1 MWTSTLDLDPTR
13 VIPTKLLGLFWRGAY
28 FSSFAPLQVQN
39 LPRQPLPAANWVRVR
54 NSLAGI
60 CGSDLHLIFADGDFN
75 VAPAAIPGHRRS
87 YPGHEV
93 VGEVIEVG
101 EDVHTLHVG
110 DRVVLQNGPNCIT
123 AGVQPPCRSCAGGN
137 YGLCEIGELPGP
149 QPIGGGWSEEM
160 LLHEQQ
166 IFRVSS
172 DISDEQAVL
181 LEPAAVAVHAVLRRL
196 PQAGE
201 QVLIIGAGTIGLLTL
216 QVIHALAPGVQVNVM
231 ARHAF
236 QVERAANMG
245 AKVIYPENSYQQV
258 QQSTSARLYR
268 GLTGNKML
276 LGGYDVIFDTIGS
289 KRTTHDALRWTRAGG
304 TVVMVGLY
312 LHQMRIDLTPIWFQ
326 EINLIG
332 TMGHGMETWPIG
344 SSEQRST
351 FEITA
356 EMIAREQIKPE
367 ELITHRYLL
376 NEYREALMDARE
388 KTHNRVVKVVFDF
401 SSQPASVVPNVR
413 AVARQRITSAPVSQP
428 LVPAGEPAYS
438 QPAPTRSP
446 EAPAPVPAEQPDPA
460 WSLEETAPVPAEQSA
475 PAWPFEE
482 TAPMPAEQPVAAER
496 PLHAEEEDETKTVIA
511 PALWQSPFHPF
522 ELETELAAPI
532 EHEESPQ
539 TAPRHESF
547 NVASQYGSLPGFQ
560 PDLEQL
566 GIPAQPADNEEMA
579 DNPPVDVTAHPTE
592 VVPVVNK
599 VEHISEEKQDVS
611 PAAPDFTDTPPDDAM
626 DEYAWAQYLT
636 PQPDDEGSQTAPAT
650 PSAFTHTTED
660 EAASHVSH
668 TTEEDDAAPVFT
680 HATDGEAAPTSS
692 PDVTS
697 ATDGDA
703 PLDVTNTTE
712 VEVPPALTSTSDGE
726 AASDVTNTAERE
738 SASDVTPPTDGE
750 AAPTLP
756 VEHVEN
762 PADDGPQTVV
772 VSSPRHARGR
782 RKTAD
787 LKKAGRKDANKQK
800 AQSSGE
806 TANDPT

>member
-13 VIPTKLLGLFWRGAY
+13 VIPTKLLGLFWRNAY

-75 VAPAAIPGHRRS
+75 VAPAALPGHRRS

-101 EDVHTLHVG
+101 EDVNTLHVG

-123 AGVQPPCRSCAGGN
+123 AGVQPPCRSCASGN
-137 YGLCEIGELPGP
+137 YGLCENGELPGS

-166 IFRVSS
+166 LFRVSS
-172 DISDEQAVL
+172 AISDEQAVL

-196 PQAGE
+196 PRAGE
-201 QVLIIGAGTIGLLTL
+201 RALIIGAGTIGLLTL
-216 QVIHALAPGVQVNVM
+216 QVIHALAPHVQVNVM

-258 QQSTSARLYR
+258 QQTTSARLYR
-268 GLTGNKML
+268 GPAGNKML

-304 TVVMVGLY
+304 TIVMVGLY
-312 LHQMRIDLTPIWFQ
+312 LHRMRIDLTPIWYQ

-332 TMGHGMETWPIG
+332 TMGHGMESWPIG

-351 FEITA
+351 FEITT

-401 SSQPASVVPNVR
+401 SRQPASVVPNVR
-413 AVARQRITSAPVSQP
+413 AAARQRITSSPSSQP
-428 LVPAGEPAYS
+428 LVPDGEPAYS
-438 QPAPTRSP
+438 QPAPTWSP
-446 EAPAPVPAEQPDPA
+446 EVPAPTPAEQPAPTWSFEETAPAPAEQSTPA
-460 WSLEETAPVPAEQSA
+460 WSLEETAPVPAEQPA
-475 PAWPFEE
+475 PSWSFEE
-482 TAPMPAEQPVAAER
+482 TAPVPAEQPR
-496 PLHAEEEDETKTVIA
+496 HAEEETAPRPAEQPLRAEEEEDTKTVIA

-522 ELETELAAPI
+522 ELDNEPAAPI
-532 EHEESPQ
+532 DHEESQQ
-539 TAPRHESF
+539 TAPGHESF
-547 NVASQYGSLPGFQ
+547 NVATQYGSLPGFQ

-566 GIPAQPADNEEMA
+566 GIPVQHADSEEIA
-579 DNPPVDVTAHPTE
+579 DNPPIDIMAHPAE
-592 VVPVVNK
+592 VAPVEHIEVAPL
-599 VEHISEEKQDVS
+599 EHISEEKQDES
-611 PAAPDFTDTPPDDAM
+611 PAVPSFTDTQPGDTIDD
-626 DEYAWAQYLT
+626 YAWAQYLT
-636 PQPDDEGSQTAPAT
+636 PQSDDEDSQTAPAI
-650 PSAFTHTTED
+650 PSIFTHTIED
-660 EAASHVSH
+660 EASPEVSH
-668 TTEEDDAAPVFT
+668 TTEE
-680 HATDGEAAPTSS
+680 GETS
-692 PDVTS
+692 
-697 ATDGDA
+697 
-703 PLDVTNTTE
+703 
-712 VEVPPALTSTSDGE
+712 PALTSTTEDVE
-726 AASDVTNTAERE
+726 AT
-738 SASDVTPPTDGE
+738 
-750 AAPTLP
+750 PTLP
-756 VEHVEN
+756 VENVEN

-772 VSSPRHARGR
+772 VSSPKHARTR

-787 LKKAGRKDANKQK
+787 LKKANRKDTNGQK
-800 AQSSGE
+800 ARSSGE
-806 TANDPT
+806 TGNDQT